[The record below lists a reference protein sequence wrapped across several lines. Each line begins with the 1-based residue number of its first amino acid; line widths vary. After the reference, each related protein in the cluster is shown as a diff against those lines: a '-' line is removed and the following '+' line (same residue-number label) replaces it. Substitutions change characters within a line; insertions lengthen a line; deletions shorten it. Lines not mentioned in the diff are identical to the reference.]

1 MPGHFFDGGGYMMG
15 MHGMG
20 WLVLLLLLVL
30 FAGFIFFGR
39 DRSADRE
46 DDRRETPHE
55 MLRRRLA
62 SGDITV
68 ADYEERKALLERDG
82 GRST

>member
-1 MPGHFFDGGGYMMG
+1 MPGLFHDGGYMMG
-15 MHGMG
+15 MHGLG
-20 WLVLLLLLVL
+20 WLVLLVLLVIL
-30 FAGFIFFGR
+30 AGVFLFGR
-39 DRSADRE
+39 GRYADRE

-68 ADYEERKALLERDG
+68 AAYEERKAVLDRDG